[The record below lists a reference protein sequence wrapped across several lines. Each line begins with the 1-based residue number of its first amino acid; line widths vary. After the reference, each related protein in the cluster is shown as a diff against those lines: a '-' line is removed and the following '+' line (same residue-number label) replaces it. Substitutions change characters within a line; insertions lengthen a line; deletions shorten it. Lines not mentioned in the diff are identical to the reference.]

1 MVSILGILKVNVTSF
16 LEDVDNYFTNVK
28 IVNFDM
34 IFNKLSIET
43 KRNYEKVKMKDIKKY
58 PELEQNNI
66 RGSLCRNIGKDNF
79 YVDKET
85 AIKLL
90 RENNSTNIK
99 KSVAKGRGRYLK
111 ICNDSMYASCW

>member
-1 MVSILGILKVNVTSF
+1 MVSILGILKVNVTFF

-66 RGSLCRNIGKDNF
+66 RGSLCRNIGKNNF
-79 YVDKET
+79 M
-85 AIKLL
+85 L
-90 RENNSTNIK
+90 IK
-99 KSVAKGRGRYLK
+99 KQLLNYLEK
-111 ICNDSMYASCW
+111 ITLLILKNQSLKDVVDI